1 MSTDAV
7 AIIGFLVLFA
17 LMLMRVPVGMAM
29 GLVGVSGFAYLV
41 NGEAALKIVGHT
53 SMRTVTDY
61 TFGVIPMFLLMGAF
75 VTNSG
80 MSTELFRAANGFLGH
95 RRGGLG
101 LATIAACG
109 GFAAISGSSVATAAT
124 FSTIAYPEMRRYGY
138 PESFAAGVIAAGG
151 TLGAML
157 PPSVVL
163 AVYGIITEQDIG
175 KLFIAGILPGILAA
189 TMYMI
194 TVGIIVWARP
204 KYLPAGPRIEW
215 KERFAALRDIWAML
229 LLFGFVIGGL
239 YGGLFTPTEAGGMGA
254 GGAFLIGV
262 LRGRLSRADA
272 RRSLLQ
278 ATRTAAAVFTV
289 LIGALLFGY
298 FLTITQTPQKVTL
311 FLTGLGLGRYGVL
324 ALIMV
329 MYIVLGCLMDAL
341 AMVILTVPIIFPVI
355 KELGF
360 DPIWFGI
367 IIVMTVELG
376 LIHPPVGMVVFV
388 IKSVIP
394 DINFSTIFAGVLPFI
409 ITDLIRLVILIAFPI
424 IALWLPSRM

>member
-1 MSTDAV
+1 MSTDTV
-7 AIIGFLVLFA
+7 AILGFAALFVMMI
-17 LMLMRVPVGMAM
+17 LRVPVGMAM
-29 GLVGVSGFAYLV
+29 GLVGVSGFAYIV
-41 NGEAALKIVGHT
+41 NGSAALKIIGHT

-80 MSTELFRAANGFLGH
+80 MSRELFRTANSFLGH
-95 RRGGLG
+95 FRGGLG
-101 LATIAACG
+101 IATVAACG

-124 FSTIAYPEMRRYGY
+124 FSTVAYPEMRRYNY
-138 PESFAAGVIAAGG
+138 PQSFATGVIAAGG

-157 PPSVVL
+157 PPSTVL

-175 KLFIAGILPGILAA
+175 KLFIAGIIPGLLAA
-189 TMYMI
+189 TMYIMTVMI
-194 TVGIIVWARP
+194 IGFVRP
-204 KYLPAGPRIEW
+204 GFLPATPRHSW
-215 KERFAALRDIWAML
+215 KERLDSLRDIWATL
-229 LLFGFVIGGL
+229 LLFLFVIGGL

-262 LRGRLSRADA
+262 LRGKLNRADI

-298 FLTITQTPQKVTL
+298 FLTVTQTPQKVTE

-324 ALIMV
+324 ALIML
-329 MYIVLGCLMDAL
+329 MYLFLGCLMDAM
-341 AMVILTVPIIFPVI
+341 AMIILTIPIIFPVMMH
-355 KELGF
+355 LGF

-376 LIHPPVGMVVFV
+376 LIHPPVGMIVFV
-388 IKSVIP
+388 IKSVI
-394 DINFSTIFAGVLPFI
+394 DDVSFATIFKGVLPFI
-409 ITDLIRLVILIAFPI
+409 VTDLIRLVILIAFPI
-424 IALWLPSRM
+424 LALWLPSHM